1 MSFNSEALCLDCRIL
16 HQKQH
21 TRNLKPI
28 NNEDIRDVDDY
39 EHEDIGEVER
49 PPKPSYD
56 EIPKYLRELFNL
68 PEPEPG
74 E

>member
-1 MSFNSEALCLDCRIL
+1 VSGLPYIAPEATL
-16 HQKQH
+16 HD
-21 TRNLKPI
+21 NFKPI

>member
-1 MSFNSEALCLDCRIL
+1 
-16 HQKQH
+16 
-21 TRNLKPI
+21 LKPI